1 MALRIAEVRNPR
13 TVQAGL
19 LLPTF
24 WVSLGMLVLAVSHV
38 TQSSPSLLSSRPA
51 SHSTGGILQIYRR
64 VQASTKSAQPLGC
77 LRCFFP
83 SGAHT
88 PGASSALSISSSS
101 HSPAYTCPP
110 ACLENGVRIP
120 IVPSPAPLSDQFQCF
135 LAPSLSAASR
145 PLSRRS
151 LQTTRAALSSFVH
164 TGLPSRTS
172 LSGASL
178 SQRLPLFKVG
188 GRPLLSVARLSSSQ
202 LGSVAESDGR
212 LVASDGLAT
221 PGTSVGSPD
230 SPQFP
235 SFPSNPAAA
244 GAGPFAA
251 GPSAGNVSPATGC
264 SPFSNG
270 GSAAPLPAP
279 ADPIYPAPLTAE
291 TSMAGRRLE
300 VDPSGPLGQMQA
312 LLREGIYKAGPY
324 IQEWPQNEERDVDML
339 VTKLDETAAISPG
352 QKTVIQLPFR
362 ERDRMVRHMRAT
374 RSATIFLG
382 YVDYREEGDVE
393 IARPQENRS
402 ALTGPPPNSQ
412 GTKDDYMLIG
422 YGAIAEP
429 TEIHMLDKSGELGLR
444 IMGRV
449 KIVSVL
455 EASEL
460 SFRVR
465 VVPHKDES
473 KRDGF
478 VNPLVSRENIKA
490 LYSLY
495 DRVNKMEL
503 LYRKLEGKMHQA
515 HLVSLRPSLE
525 DKVDEFVNE
534 TSGATEQDIGE
545 WVSFC
550 AMDHHIDA
558 RARCWAMAQQDTELR
573 LDVVRRSLEDKL
585 RQLQAEVKRLK
596 DQPGFRDPDDVKA
609 PISEQVPLNI
619 KL

>member
-1 MALRIAEVRNPR
+1 MALRIAEVWNPR

-24 WVSLGMLVLAVSHV
+24 WVSMGVLVLAVSHV
-38 TQSSPSLLSSRPA
+38 THSSPSLLRSRPA
-51 SHSTGGILQIYRR
+51 SHSTGGILQIYPR
-64 VQASTKSAQPLGC
+64 VQGSTKPGQPLGC

-83 SGAHT
+83 SGVHT
-88 PGASSALSISSSS
+88 PDASSALSISSSS
-101 HSPAYTCPP
+101 RSPAHTCPP
-110 ACLENGVRIP
+110 ACVENGVRIP
-120 IVPSPAPLSDQFQCF
+120 IVPSPAALSDQFQCF
-135 LAPSLSAASR
+135 LAPSLSTASR
-145 PLSRRS
+145 SLSRCS
-151 LQTTRAALSSFVH
+151 LQAPRAGLSSFVH

-178 SQRLPLFKVG
+178 SQRLPLFNVG
-188 GRPLLSVARLSSSQ
+188 GRPMLSVTPLSSSK
-202 LGSVAESDGR
+202 LGSVSESDGR

-221 PGTSVGSPD
+221 PGTSAGSPD
-230 SPQFP
+230 NPQFP
-235 SFPSNPAAA
+235 SFPSNPA
-244 GAGPFAA
+244 
-251 GPSAGNVSPATGC
+251 TGF

-270 GSAAPLPAP
+270 DSAAPLPAP

-291 TSMAGRRLE
+291 TTMAGRRLE

-465 VVPHKDES
+465 VVPHKDEN

-596 DQPGFRDPDDVKA
+596 DQPGFRDPEDVKA
-609 PISEQVPLNI
+609 PISEPVPLNI